1 MTLTHTQDFFERN
14 DSSIRIL
21 GKIKI
26 TICQDFTAG
35 CMQVAKIRGFL
46 NFLLSHLV
54 YCQIWL
60 NLNVDDHQLGYITK
74 LNKIIII
81 K

>member
-35 CMQVAKIRGFL
+35 CKQVAKNKRILKFSTFTSG
-46 NFLLSHLV
+46 LLP
-54 YCQIWL
+54 
-60 NLNVDDHQLGYITK
+60 NLAK
-74 LNKIIII
+74 S
-81 K
+81 